1 MKHQMMSNYERDR
14 GLFLSLAGALVCFG
28 IVMVY
33 SASITSWP
41 TEFEQIYLSRHLVR
55 LAIGVSLAYVCYLI
69 PPRIWFKLAPAL
81 FVVTLILLGLVLTP
95 GLGKMVNG
103 AQRWLQLGPLRFQ
116 PSDLAKIAL
125 PLLLARILCNRREKL
140 SHWIYGTIPL
150 LLPPLLLV
158 PLVVIEPDLGTS
170 LFLLFCCA
178 ITLFVGGWPL
188 KYFVFS
194 LLVTLPAVGSL
205 LVLRPYQLKRITG
218 FLESWNDFDAAPY
231 QLKQSLISLGSGG
244 TFGTGLGKGWQ
255 KLSFLPEANTDFVF
269 AVIGEELGLMGTLT
283 VVILWLGFFLI
294 GIKMIRK
301 LERNSFTQIVSLTL
315 LCQLVLQA
323 GINMAV
329 VTSMIPPKGIPLPLV
344 SYGGTNLIVS
354 LMTLGIIVSLTHP
367 EQQSIQASD
376 KPESTPKS
384 KIKDKPKVRV
394 KARSEEPLSRRGA
407 A

>member
-1 MKHQMMSNYERDR
+1 MTNYERDR

-28 IVMVY
+28 IIMVY

-55 LAIGVSLAYVCYLI
+55 LAIGVSLAYICFLI
-69 PPRIWFKLAPAL
+69 PPRIWFKLAPAFFAL
-81 FVVTLILLGLVLTP
+81 TLLLLTLVLLP
-95 GLGKMVNG
+95 GLGKTVNG

-116 PSDLAKIAL
+116 PSDLGKIAL
-125 PLLLARILCNRREKL
+125 PLLLARMICLRKERL

-150 LLPPLLLV
+150 LIPPAILV

-170 LFLLFCCA
+170 LFLLLGCA
-178 ITLFVGGWPL
+178 ITLYVGGWPL
-188 KYFVFS
+188 KYFIGS
-194 LLVTLPAVGSL
+194 ALVTVPAVGSL

-218 FLESWNDFDAAPY
+218 FVDSWNDFGAAPY

-244 TFGTGLGKGWQ
+244 TWGTGLGKGWQ

-283 VVILWLGFFLI
+283 VVLLWAGLFLVGF
-294 GIKMIRK
+294 K
-301 LERNSFTQIVSLTL
+301 LTRRLKARSFEQIVSFTL
-315 LCQLVLQA
+315 ICQLVLQA

-329 VTSMIPPKGIPLPLV
+329 VTSLVPPKGIPLPLL

-354 LMTLGIIVSLTHP
+354 LMTLGIIVSLARPDEALHVRLGQMET
-367 EQQSIQASD
+367 ETGSETKTNKKAAVSNSSKA
-376 KPESTPKS
+376 KP
-384 KIKDKPKVRV
+384 
-394 KARSEEPLSRRGA
+394 EEPLSRRGVA
-407 A
+407 

>member
-1 MKHQMMSNYERDR
+1 MSNYERDR

-69 PPRIWFKLAPAL
+69 PPRIWYQLAPAI
-81 FVVTLILLGLVLTP
+81 FVFTLLLLAMVLAP
-95 GLGKMVNG
+95 GLGKTVNG

-125 PLLLARILCNRREKL
+125 PLLMARMLCRRRDRL
-140 SHWIYGTIPL
+140 NHWIRGTVPL
-150 LLPPLLLV
+150 MLPPLLLV
-158 PLVVIEPDLGTS
+158 PLVVVEPDLGTS
-170 LFLLFCCA
+170 LFLLLGCA
-178 ITLFVGGWPL
+178 ILLFAGGWPL
-188 KYFVFS
+188 KYFIVSGS
-194 LLVTLPAVGSL
+194 LVVPAVGYL
-205 LVLRPYQLKRITG
+205 FILKPYQLQRITG
-218 FLESWNDFDAAPY
+218 FVESWNNFEAAPY

-244 TFGTGLGKGWQ
+244 TWGTGLGKGWQ

-283 VVILWLGFFLI
+283 VVALWLGLFFV
-294 GIKMIRK
+294 GVK
-301 LERNSFTQIVSLTL
+301 LVRHLETRSFEQIVALTF
-315 LCQLVLQA
+315 LCQLVMQA
-323 GINMAV
+323 IINMAV
-329 VTSMIPPKGIPLPLV
+329 VTSLVPPKGIPLPLL

-354 LMTLGIIVSLTHP
+354 LMTLGLIVNLARPEHKSISLADTESTDKKSSKP
-367 EQQSIQASD
+367 VAVS
-376 KPESTPKS
+376 KPE
-384 KIKDKPKVRV
+384 
-394 KARSEEPLSRRGA
+394 RGA